1 MSISTEAIEAE
12 TFLTIGRNFRGME
25 NLDHCEVKTA
35 RKAPQAAIGQ
45 VLIEALP
52 YIRKFEGKTFVIKYG
67 GSAMKD
73 ACLKN
78 SFAQNVTLLRK
89 VGINVVLVHGGGDAI
104 TKTAEKLGISSRFV
118 QGRRVT
124 DKEMISVIQ
133 MTLAGKVN
141 QDIVQLISEHGG
153 KAVGVTGLDADTIKA
168 APHPNAETLGLV
180 GEVEQINTGYIDL
193 LCNAGLIP
201 VIAPIGYDDDGNI
214 YNINA
219 DDAASSSAIAL
230 KAEKLIYV
238 SDVEGIHVGS
248 RILKTI
254 CKGEAAD
261 FIEQGIISGGMI
273 PKVVS
278 AFQTLDGGV
287 GKIHLI
293 DGKSTHSLLLEIFTH
308 EGVGTQFIAEED

>member
-1 MSISTEAIEAE
+1 MNPLCSESAS
-12 TFLTIGRNFRGME
+12 G
-25 NLDHCEVKTA
+25 
-35 RKAPQAAIGQ
+35 RKAPEAAIGQ

-73 ACLKN
+73 EVLKN

-104 TKTAEKLGISSRFV
+104 TRTAERLGLVSQFV
-118 QGRRVT
+118 HGKRVT
-124 DKEMISVIQ
+124 DREMIAVVQ

-141 QDIVQLISEHGG
+141 KDIVRLLSEHGG
-153 KAVGVTGLDADTIKA
+153 KAVGVTGLDADTIRA
-168 APHPNAETLGLV
+168 VPGPNAGKLGLV
-180 GEVEQINTGYIDL
+180 GDVEAINTDYIDL
-193 LCNAGLIP
+193 LCRAGLIP
-201 VIAPIGYDDDGNI
+201 VIAPIGYDGDGNI

-219 DDAASSSAIAL
+219 DDAASSIAIAL

-238 SDVEGIHVGS
+238 SDVEGIQVGDK
-248 RILKTI
+248 ILKTLS
-254 CKGEAAD
+254 KAAAAD

-273 PKVVS
+273 PKVIS
-278 AFQTLDGGV
+278 AFKTLDGGA

-293 DGKSTHSLLLEIFTH
+293 DGKFTHSLLLEIFTH
-308 EGVGTQFIAEED
+308 EGVGTQFIAEQDYDQPENR

>member
-1 MSISTEAIEAE
+1 
-12 TFLTIGRNFRGME
+12 ME
-25 NLDHCEVKTA
+25 HSECRELKSV

-52 YIRKFEGKTFVIKYG
+52 YIRQFEGTTFVIKYG

-73 ACLKN
+73 AFLKN
-78 SFAQNVTLLRK
+78 IFAQNVTLLRK

-104 TKTAEKLGISSRFV
+104 TRTAEKLGLNSRFV

-153 KAVGVTGLDADTIKA
+153 KAVGVTGLDADTISA
-168 APHPNAETLGLV
+168 VPHQNAETLGLV
-180 GEVEQINTGYIDL
+180 GEVAQINTSYIDL
-193 LCNAGLIP
+193 LCHAGLIP
-201 VIAPIGYDDDGNI
+201 VIAPIGFDEKGNI

-219 DDAASSSAIAL
+219 D
-230 KAEKLIYV
+230 
-238 SDVEGIHVGS
+238 
-248 RILKTI
+248 
-254 CKGEAAD
+254 AAD

-273 PKVVS
+273 PKVLS
-278 AFQTLDGGV
+278 AFNTLDGGV

-308 EGVGTQFIAEED
+308 EGVGTQFIAEQD

>member
-1 MSISTEAIEAE
+1 MD
-12 TFLTIGRNFRGME
+12 
-25 NLDHCEVKTA
+25 NLQCGELKSA
-35 RKAPQAAIGQ
+35 RKAPHAAIGQ

-89 VGINVVLVHGGGDAI
+89 VGINIVLVHGGGDAI
-104 TKTAEKLGISSRFV
+104 TKTAEKLGHQSRFLH
-118 QGRRVT
+118 GRRVT

-141 QDIVQLISEHGG
+141 QDIVQLISQHGG
-153 KAVGVTGLDADTIKA
+153 KAVGVTGLDADTINA
-168 APHPNAETLGLV
+168 LPHQNADTLGLV
-180 GEVEQINTGYIDL
+180 GEVSHINTDYIDL
-193 LCNAGLIP
+193 LCHAGLIP
-201 VIAPIGYDDDGNI
+201 VIAPIGSDESGNI

-219 DDAASSSAIAL
+219 DDAASSIAIAL

-238 SDVEGIHVGS
+238 SDVEGIHVGE

-254 CKGEAAD
+254 CKAEAAD

-273 PKVVS
+273 PKVLS
-278 AFQTLDGGV
+278 AFKTLDAGV

-308 EGVGTQFIAEED
+308 EGVGTQFIAEQDNDQSLNS

>member
-1 MSISTEAIEAE
+1 M
-12 TFLTIGRNFRGME
+12 
-25 NLDHCEVKTA
+25 KTLPCNELNPA
-35 RKAPQAAIGQ
+35 RTASNAAIGP

-67 GSAMKD
+67 GAAMKD
-73 ACLKN
+73 SCLKN

-89 VGINVVLVHGGGDAI
+89 VGIRIVLVHGGGDAI
-104 TKTAEKLGISSRFV
+104 TKTAEKLGISSRFLH
-118 QGRRVT
+118 GRRVT

-141 QDIVQLISEHGG
+141 QDIVQLISRHGG

-168 APHPNAETLGLV
+168 VPHPNAETLGLV
-180 GEVEQINTGYIDL
+180 GEAEQINTDYIDL
-193 LCNAGLIP
+193 LCQAGLIP
-201 VIAPIGYDDDGNI
+201 VIAPTGFDDKGNI

-219 DDAASSSAIAL
+219 DDAASSIAIAL

-238 SDVEGIHVGS
+238 SDVAGIHVGD

-254 CKGEAAD
+254 SKAEAAD
-261 FIEQGIISGGMI
+261 FIEQGVISGGMI
-273 PKVVS
+273 PKVLS
-278 AFQTLDGGV
+278 AFKTLDSGV
-287 GKIHLI
+287 GKVHLI

-308 EGVGTQFIAEED
+308 EGVGTQFIAGQESDQSLNR

>member
-1 MSISTEAIEAE
+1 
-12 TFLTIGRNFRGME
+12 ME
-25 NLDHCEVKTA
+25 HLECREHKAV

-45 VLIEALP
+45 VLIESLP
-52 YIRKFEGKTFVIKYG
+52 YIREFEGKTFVIKYG

-73 ACLKN
+73 ECLKN

-104 TKTAEKLGISSRFV
+104 TRTAEKLGLNSRFV

-153 KAVGVTGLDADTIKA
+153 NSVGVTGLDADTIRA
-168 APHPNAETLGLV
+168 VPHQNAETLGLV
-180 GEVEQINTGYIDL
+180 GNVEKINTAYINL

-201 VIAPIGYDDDGNI
+201 VIAPIGFDDEGNI

-219 DDAASSSAIAL
+219 DDAASSIAIAL

-238 SDVEGIHVGS
+238 SDVEGIHVGE

-254 CKGEAAD
+254 CKAEAAD

-273 PKVVS
+273 PKVLS
-278 AFQTLDGGV
+278 AFNTLDGGV
-287 GKIHLI
+287 RKIHLI

-308 EGVGTQFIAEED
+308 EGVGTQFIAEQD

>member
-1 MSISTEAIEAE
+1 MNQAAC
-12 TFLTIGRNFRGME
+12 
-25 NLDHCEVKTA
+25 CEQKSP

-73 ACLKN
+73 ECLKN
-78 SFAQNVTLLRK
+78 TFAQNVTLLRK
-89 VGINVVLVHGGGDAI
+89 VGIKIVLVHGGGDAI
-104 TKTAEKLGISSRFV
+104 TKTAEKLGLASRFLH
-118 QGRRVT
+118 GKRVT
-124 DKEMISVIQ
+124 DTEMISVIQ

-168 APHPNAETLGLV
+168 EPCQNASTLGLV
-180 GEVEQINTGYIDL
+180 GDVQQINTSYIDL
-193 LCNAGLIP
+193 LCRAGLIP
-201 VIAPIGYDDDGNI
+201 VIAPIGFDESGNI

-219 DDAASSSAIAL
+219 DDAASSIAIAL

-238 SDVEGIHVGS
+238 SDVAGILVGE

-254 CKGEAAD
+254 CKEEAAD
-261 FIEQGIISGGMI
+261 FIEQGVISGGMI
-273 PKVVS
+273 PKVLS
-278 AFQTLDGGV
+278 AFKTLDAGV
-287 GKIHLI
+287 GKVHLI
-293 DGKSTHSLLLEIFTH
+293 DGKATHSILLEIFTH
-308 EGVGTQFIAEED
+308 EGVGTQFIAEQDNDQSLNS

>member
-1 MSISTEAIEAE
+1 MDTLPCNE
-12 TFLTIGRNFRGME
+12 LNP
-25 NLDHCEVKTA
+25 A
-35 RKAPQAAIGQ
+35 RKAPHAAIGP

-67 GSAMKD
+67 GAAMKD
-73 ACLKN
+73 SCLKN
-78 SFAQNVTLLRK
+78 SFAQNVTLLSK
-89 VGINVVLVHGGGDAI
+89 VGIKVVLVHGGGDAI
-104 TKTAEKLGISSRFV
+104 TKTAEKLGITSRFLH
-118 QGRRVT
+118 GRRVT

-168 APHPNAETLGLV
+168 VPHQNAATLGLV
-180 GEVEQINTGYIDL
+180 GEVSHINTDYIDL
-193 LCNAGLIP
+193 LCHAGLIP
-201 VIAPIGYDDDGNI
+201 VIAPTGFDDEGNI

-219 DDAASSSAIAL
+219 DDAASSIAIAL

-238 SDVEGIHVGS
+238 SDVAGIHVGE

-254 CKGEAAD
+254 CKAEAAD

-273 PKVVS
+273 PKVLS
-278 AFQTLDGGV
+278 AFKTLDGGV

-308 EGVGTQFIAEED
+308 EGVGTQFIAEQDSDQFINR

>member
-1 MSISTEAIEAE
+1 MDKLPCNE
-12 TFLTIGRNFRGME
+12 LNQ
-25 NLDHCEVKTA
+25 V
-35 RKAPQAAIGQ
+35 RKAPHAAIGP

-67 GSAMKD
+67 GAAMKD

-89 VGINVVLVHGGGDAI
+89 VGIRIVLVHGGGDAI
-104 TKTAEKLGISSRFV
+104 TKTAEKLGITSRFLH
-118 QGRRVT
+118 GRRVT

-168 APHPNAETLGLV
+168 LPHPNAESLGLV
-180 GEVEQINTGYIDL
+180 GEVEQINTAYIDL
-193 LCNAGLIP
+193 LCRAGLIP
-201 VIAPIGYDDDGNI
+201 VIAPIGFDDKGNV

-219 DDAASSSAIAL
+219 DDAASSIAIAL

-238 SDVEGIHVGS
+238 SDVEGIHVGE

-254 CKGEAAD
+254 CKTEAAD
-261 FIEQGIISGGMI
+261 FIEQEIISGGMI
-273 PKVVS
+273 PKVLS
-278 AFQTLDGGV
+278 AFKTLDSGV

-293 DGKSTHSLLLEIFTH
+293 DGKATHSLLLEIFTH
-308 EGVGTQFIAEED
+308 EGVGTQFIAEQDSDQSQNR

>member
-1 MSISTEAIEAE
+1 MDTLPCNELNPE
-12 TFLTIGRNFRGME
+12 
-25 NLDHCEVKTA
+25 
-35 RKAPQAAIGQ
+35 RKAAHAAIGP

-67 GSAMKD
+67 GAAMKD
-73 ACLKN
+73 SCLKN

-89 VGINVVLVHGGGDAI
+89 VGIKIVLVHGGGDAI
-104 TKTAEKLGISSRFV
+104 TKTAEKLGISSRFLH
-118 QGRRVT
+118 GRRVT

-168 APHPNAETLGLV
+168 VPHQNAETLGLV
-180 GEVEQINTGYIDL
+180 GEVEQINTVYIDL
-193 LCNAGLIP
+193 LCRAGLIP
-201 VIAPIGYDDDGNI
+201 VIAPIGFDDKGNV

-219 DDAASSSAIAL
+219 DDAASSIAIAL

-238 SDVEGIHVGS
+238 SDVEGIHVGE

-254 CKGEAAD
+254 CKTEAAD

-273 PKVVS
+273 PKVLS
-278 AFQTLDGGV
+278 AFKTLDSGV

-308 EGVGTQFIAEED
+308 EGVGTQFIAEQDSDQSLNS

>member
-1 MSISTEAIEAE
+1 MEHIECREHKA
-12 TFLTIGRNFRGME
+12 
-25 NLDHCEVKTA
+25 V

-52 YIRKFEGKTFVIKYG
+52 YIREFEGKTFVIKYG

-73 ACLKN
+73 ECLKN

-89 VGINVVLVHGGGDAI
+89 VGINVVLVHGGG
-104 TKTAEKLGISSRFV
+104 ELGLNSRFV

-153 KAVGVTGLDADTIKA
+153 NSVGVTGLDADTIRA
-168 APHPNAETLGLV
+168 VPHQNAETLGLV
-180 GEVEQINTGYIDL
+180 GNVEKINTAYINL

-201 VIAPIGYDDDGNI
+201 VIAPIGFDEEGNI

-219 DDAASSSAIAL
+219 DDAASSIAIAL

-238 SDVEGIHVGS
+238 SDVEGIHVGE

-254 CKGEAAD
+254 CKAEAAD

-273 PKVVS
+273 PKVLS
-278 AFQTLDGGV
+278 AFNTLDGGV
-287 GKIHLI
+287 RKIHLI

-308 EGVGTQFIAEED
+308 EGVGTQFIAEQD

>member
-1 MSISTEAIEAE
+1 M
-12 TFLTIGRNFRGME
+12 
-25 NLDHCEVKTA
+25 DHQACNDTTPA

-73 ACLKN
+73 ECLKN

-104 TKTAEKLGISSRFV
+104 TKTAEKMGIKSTFV
-118 QGRRVT
+118 HGKRVT
-124 DKEMISVIQ
+124 DSDMITIVQ

-141 QDIVQLISEHGG
+141 QDIVRLISEHGG
-153 KAVGVTGLDADTIKA
+153 KAVGVSGLDADTIQA
-168 APHPNAETLGLV
+168 LPCHNAETLGLV
-180 GEVEQINTGYIDL
+180 GEVAAINTAYINL

-201 VIAPIGYDDDGNI
+201 VIAPIGFDDEGHV

-219 DDAASSSAIAL
+219 DDAASSIAIAL

-238 SDVEGIHVGS
+238 SDVAGIQAHDA
-248 RILKTI
+248 ILRTISKTQ
-254 CKGEAAD
+254 AAD
-261 FIEQGIISGGMI
+261 FIEQHVITGGMI
-273 PKVVS
+273 PKVIS

-293 DGKSTHSLLLEIFTH
+293 DGKCIHSILLEIFTH
-308 EGVGTQFIAEED
+308 EGVGTQFIAEQGNDDNQ

>member
-1 MSISTEAIEAE
+1 
-12 TFLTIGRNFRGME
+12 ME
-25 NLDHCEVKTA
+25 NVESNDLISA
-35 RKAPQAAIGQ
+35 RKAPHAAIGQ

-52 YIRKFEGKTFVIKYG
+52 YIRKFEKKTFVIKYG
-67 GSAMKD
+67 GSAMKE

-89 VGINVVLVHGGGDAI
+89 VGINIVIVHGGGDAI
-104 TKTAEKLGISSRFV
+104 TKTAERLGHHSRFLH
-118 QGRRVT
+118 GRRVT

-141 QDIVQLISEHGG
+141 QDIVQLISQHGG
-153 KAVGVTGLDADTIKA
+153 KAVGVTGLDADTIQA
-168 APHPNAETLGLV
+168 IPHPNAETLGLV
-180 GEVEQINTGYIDL
+180 GEVSRINTDYIDL
-193 LCNAGLIP
+193 LCQAGLIP
-201 VIAPIGYDDDGNI
+201 VIAPIGFDEKGNI

-219 DDAASSSAIAL
+219 DDAASSIAIAL

-238 SDVEGIHVGS
+238 SDVEGIHVGE

-254 CKGEAAD
+254 CKTEAAD

-273 PKVVS
+273 PKVLS
-278 AFQTLDGGV
+278 AFKTLDSGV

-308 EGVGTQFIAEED
+308 EGVGTQFIAEQDNDQSLNS

>member
-1 MSISTEAIEAE
+1 
-12 TFLTIGRNFRGME
+12 ME
-25 NLDHCEVKTA
+25 HLECREHKAV

-52 YIRKFEGKTFVIKYG
+52 YIREFEGKTFVIKYG

-73 ACLKN
+73 ECLKN

-104 TKTAEKLGISSRFV
+104 TRTAEKLGLNSRFV

-124 DKEMISVIQ
+124 DQEMISVIQ

-153 KAVGVTGLDADTIKA
+153 NSVGVTGLDADTIRA
-168 APHPNAETLGLV
+168 VPHQNAETLGLV
-180 GEVEQINTGYIDL
+180 GNVEKINTAYINL

-201 VIAPIGYDDDGNI
+201 VIAPIGFDDEGNI

-219 DDAASSSAIAL
+219 DDAASSIAIAL

-238 SDVEGIHVGS
+238 SDVEGIHVGE

-254 CKGEAAD
+254 CKAEAAD

-273 PKVVS
+273 PKVLS
-278 AFQTLDGGV
+278 AFNTLDGGV
-287 GKIHLI
+287 RKIHLI

-308 EGVGTQFIAEED
+308 EGVGTQFIAEQD

>member
-1 MSISTEAIEAE
+1 ME
-12 TFLTIGRNFRGME
+12 TLPCNE
-25 NLDHCEVKTA
+25 LNLA
-35 RKAPQAAIGQ
+35 RKAPHAAIGP

-67 GSAMKD
+67 GAAMKD
-73 ACLKN
+73 SCLKS

-89 VGINVVLVHGGGDAI
+89 VGIKIVLVHGGGDAI
-104 TKTAEKLGISSRFV
+104 TKTAEKLGITSRFLH
-118 QGRRVT
+118 GRRVT

-168 APHPNAETLGLV
+168 LPHPNAETLGLV

-193 LCNAGLIP
+193 LCGAGLIP
-201 VIAPIGYDDDGNI
+201 VIAPTGFDDKGNI

-219 DDAASSSAIAL
+219 DDAASGIAIAL

-238 SDVEGIHVGS
+238 SDVAGIHVGD

-254 CKGEAAD
+254 SKGEAAD

-273 PKVVS
+273 PKVLS
-278 AFQTLDGGV
+278 AFKTLDSGV
-287 GKIHLI
+287 GKVHLI

-308 EGVGTQFIAEED
+308 EGVGTQFIAEQESDQFLKR

>member
-1 MSISTEAIEAE
+1 MDTLPCNE
-12 TFLTIGRNFRGME
+12 LNP
-25 NLDHCEVKTA
+25 A
-35 RKAPQAAIGQ
+35 RRASHAAIGP

-67 GSAMKD
+67 GAAMKD
-73 ACLKN
+73 ASLKN

-89 VGINVVLVHGGGDAI
+89 VGIRIVLVHGGGDAI
-104 TKTAEKLGISSRFV
+104 TKTAEKLGISSRFLH
-118 QGRRVT
+118 GRRVT

-141 QDIVQLISEHGG
+141 QDIVQLISRHGG

-168 APHPNAETLGLV
+168 LPHPNAATLGLV
-180 GEVEQINTGYIDL
+180 GEVEHINTDYIDL
-193 LCNAGLIP
+193 LCRAGLIP
-201 VIAPIGYDDDGNI
+201 VIAPTGFDDRGNI

-219 DDAASSSAIAL
+219 DDAASGIAIAL

-238 SDVEGIHVGS
+238 SDVEGIHVGD

-254 CKGEAAD
+254 TKGEAAD

-273 PKVVS
+273 PKVLS
-278 AFQTLDGGV
+278 AFKTLDSGV

-308 EGVGTQFIAEED
+308 EGVGTQFIAEQESDQSLNR